1 MKEVITTSNSAIPD
15 GYAQWREEI
24 EKLIECSKLQA
35 VFHVNK
41 ELLSLYWQ
49 IGNDILSKQKMYGW
63 GAQVIARLSADLS
76 KRFPGDRGYSL
87 SNLKSMRRFAE
98 AYPDF
103 PVLKFPVK
111 EIREIPIGQVWLDRL
126 GCVEGEF
133 GQVPL
138 DQISWY
144 HHISLLAKV
153 KSVAE
158 RAFYIAETACNGWSR
173 DVMLLQVANGY
184 IRAKGRSINNFKRTL
199 PPPQSDLAKYVF
211 KDPYNFSFIG
221 TIALQ
226 SELEVERSL
235 ASRVTDFLLEM
246 GRGFAFIGRQYHIT
260 VDGDDYYIDI
270 LMYHL
275 RLHCYVVVE
284 LKAVEFIPEF
294 VSKLNFYISAI
305 DDFLKTADD
314 KPTIGLLLCRTKSD
328 KKAEFALRGITQPMG
343 IAGYETEKLFAEV
356 AEALPKEFDFGK
368 GKGAMTTIEEIEN
381 AKDENGTK
389 EG

>member
-1 MKEVITTSNSAIPD
+1 MKESIALNDSLIPD
-15 GYAQWREEI
+15 GYTEWRENI
-24 EKLIECSKLQA
+24 EKLIESSKLQA
-35 VFHVNK
+35 VFHINK
-41 ELLSLYWQ
+41 ELLLLYWQ
-49 IGNDILSKQKMYGW
+49 IGRNILKQQEKYGW

-103 PVLKFPVK
+103 PVLKFRVDDLQGL
-111 EIREIPIGQVWLDRL
+111 PIGQVWLDQL
-126 GCVEGEF
+126 GVEGEI

-153 KSVAE
+153 KSEAE
-158 RAFYIAETACNGWSR
+158 RAFYIVETASNGWSR

-221 TIALQ
+221 TMALQ
-226 SELEVERSL
+226 SELEVEHSL

-246 GRGFAFIGRQYHIT
+246 GRGFAFVGRQYHIT

-294 VSKLNFYISAI
+294 VSKLNFYISAV
-305 DDFLKTADD
+305 DDCLKTPDD

-328 KKAEFALRGITQPMG
+328 KKAEFALRGVTQPMG
-343 IAGYETEKLFAEV
+343 IAGYETQKLFAEV
-356 AEALPKEFDFGK
+356 AEALPRELNAEMEDGK
-368 GKGAMTTIEEIEN
+368 LEEEQP
-381 AKDENGTK
+381 
-389 EG
+389 

>member
-1 MKEVITTSNSAIPD
+1 MKDITASNGATIPD
-15 GYAQWREEI
+15 GYAQWREDI
-24 EKLIECSKLQA
+24 EKLIERSKLQA
-35 VFHVNK
+35 IFRINN

-49 IGNDILSKQKMYGW
+49 IGSDILAKQKAYGW
-63 GAQVIARLSADLS
+63 GAQVVARLSADLS
-76 KRFPGDRGYSL
+76 RRFPGDRGYSL

-103 PVLKFPVK
+103 PVLKFHVK
-111 EIREIPIGQVWLDRL
+111 ELKDIPGGQAWLDQL
-126 GCVEGEF
+126 DDVEGEI

-153 KSVAE
+153 KNEAQ

-184 IRAKGRSINNFKRTL
+184 INAKGRSVNNFKRTL

-221 TIALQ
+221 TMALQ
-226 SELEVERSL
+226 SELDVERSL

-294 VSKLNFYISAI
+294 VSKLNFYISAV
-305 DDFLKTADD
+305 DDCLKTPDD

-356 AEALPKEFDFGK
+356 AEALPKELNNEK
-368 GKGAMTTIEEIEN
+368 QTKTEEEQP
-381 AKDENGTK
+381 
-389 EG
+389 

>member
-1 MKEVITTSNSAIPD
+1 MKDITASNGATIPD
-15 GYAQWREEI
+15 GYAQWREDI
-24 EKLIECSKLQA
+24 EKLIERSKLQA
-35 VFHVNK
+35 VFRINN

-49 IGNDILSKQKMYGW
+49 IGSDILAKQKAYGW
-63 GAQVIARLSADLS
+63 GAQVVARLSADLS
-76 KRFPGDRGYSL
+76 RRFPGDRGYSL

-103 PVLKFPVK
+103 PVLKFHVK
-111 EIREIPIGQVWLDRL
+111 ELKDIPGGQAWLDQL
-126 GCVEGEF
+126 GGVEGEI

-153 KSVAE
+153 KDEAR

-184 IRAKGRSINNFKRTL
+184 INAKGRSVNNFKRTL

-221 TIALQ
+221 TMALQ
-226 SELEVERSL
+226 SELDVERSL

-294 VSKLNFYISAI
+294 VSKLNFYISAV
-305 DDFLKTADD
+305 DDCLKTPDD

-356 AEALPKEFDFGK
+356 AEALPRELNNEKQTK
-368 GKGAMTTIEEIEN
+368 TEEEQR
-381 AKDENGTK
+381 
-389 EG
+389 